1 MFYIY
6 AVHKNKDDGAIEQL
20 RYSDRFGEMQIKSC
34 SKTSMIRYINRH
46 PDTVM
51 TMCVLCGRWVT
62 GEYVHVVDNE
72 YLRTDAN
79 DIKADNL
86 ANLKE
91 Y

>member
-34 SKTSMIRYINRH
+34 SKASMIRHINRY
-46 PDTVM
+46 PNTVM
-51 TMCVLCGRWVT
+51 TMYVLCGRWVT
-62 GEYVHVVDNE
+62 GEHVHVVDNE

-86 ANLKE
+86 VNLKE

>member
-6 AVHKNKDDGAIEQL
+6 AVHKSKDDGAIQQL

-34 SKTSMIRYINRH
+34 SKASMISHINRY

-51 TMCVLCGRWVT
+51 TMYVLCSRWVT